1 MTITPQDIQSKQFH
15 VRMRGF
21 DMDEVDK
28 FLEKIAEELLIVS
41 LENKQLLEKIEAMEK
56 ELANYRNKEQAFQSA
71 ILSAQRISDEMQ
83 AKSRQEA
90 DELLTNARA
99 TAEELEVEIR
109 QEVDEL
115 VEKSQQEAADLRVNA
130 ETEARQIL
138 EDSQKEHLE
147 LTSGINRLIEIKG
160 RVMTDMR
167 QLLNNYLDHID
178 EAVPTTLKA
187 LGPLPQIEEFTPPTS
202 EEESLTLAPTEDIG
216 DHDLEDLY
224 EKIELSNE
232 QTAEA
237 PLDDPDQPVTL
248 NLTDIEPLDLDD
260 DDNLSPSV
268 PITDLEGEEEMLFS
282 FEDPLDELEPSVSI
296 SEDDKTS

>member
-28 FLEKIAEELLIVS
+28 FLEKVAEELLVVS
-41 LENKQLLEKIEAMEK
+41 LENKQILEKIETMEK

-83 AKSRQEA
+83 SQSRQES
-90 DELLTNARA
+90 DELVMNAKKE
-99 TAEELEVEIR
+99 AEELESGIR

-115 VEKSQQEAADLRVNA
+115 LEKSRQEAADLRVNA
-130 ETEARQIL
+130 ETEAQQIL
-138 EDSQKEHLE
+138 EDSQKEHHE
-147 LTSGINRLIEIKG
+147 LTNNINHLIEIKG

-178 EAVPTTLKA
+178 EAIPSA
-187 LGPLPQIEEFTPPTS
+187 LNALEPLPQIEEFNPATQ
-202 EEESLTLAPTEDIG
+202 EEEPITLVASEDIA

-224 EKIELSNE
+224 EKIELPE
-232 QTAEA
+232 QTDQVS
-237 PLDDPDQPVTL
+237 LDDPDQPVTL
-248 NLTDIEPLDLDD
+248 DLTDIEPLEIDD
-260 DDNLSPSV
+260 DGNLAPSI

-296 SEDDKTS
+296 SEDDKPG

>member
-1 MTITPQDIQSKQFH
+1 MTITPQDIQAKQFH

-41 LENKQLLEKIEAMEK
+41 LENKQLLEKIETMEK

-83 AKSRQEA
+83 AKSRQEVN
-90 DELLTNARA
+90 ELT
-99 TAEELEVEIR
+99 
-109 QEVDEL
+109 
-115 VEKSQQEAADLRVNA
+115 EKSQQEAADLKAGA
-130 ETEARQIL
+130 EAEAHQIL
-138 EDSQKEHLE
+138 EDSQREHVE
-147 LTSGINRLIEIKG
+147 LTNNINHLIEIKG
-160 RVMTDMR
+160 RIKTDMR

-178 EAVPTTLKA
+178 EAVPTA
-187 LGPLPQIEEFTPPTS
+187 LDALEPLPQIEEFTPTIQEKESIASAAS
-202 EEESLTLAPTEDIG
+202 ENIG

-224 EKIELSNE
+224 EKIELPE
-232 QTAEA
+232 QKTDEVS
-237 PLDDPDQPVTL
+237 PDDQDQPVTFDI
-248 NLTDIEPLDLDD
+248 TDLEPLELDD
-260 DDNLSPSV
+260 DENLAPSI

>member
-1 MTITPQDIQSKQFH
+1 MTITPQDIQAKQFH

-41 LENKQLLEKIEAMEK
+41 LENKQLLEKIETMEK

-83 AKSRQEA
+83 AKSRQEVN
-90 DELLTNARA
+90 ELT
-99 TAEELEVEIR
+99 
-109 QEVDEL
+109 
-115 VEKSQQEAADLRVNA
+115 EKSQQEAADLKAGA
-130 ETEARQIL
+130 EAEAHQIL
-138 EDSQKEHLE
+138 EDSQKEHVE
-147 LTSGINRLIEIKG
+147 LTNNINHLIEIKG
-160 RVMTDMR
+160 RVKTDMR

-178 EAVPTTLKA
+178 AAMPTA
-187 LGPLPQIEEFTPPTS
+187 LDALEPLPQIEEFTPTIQEKESIASAAS
-202 EEESLTLAPTEDIG
+202 ENIG

-224 EKIELSNE
+224 EKIELPAQKTDEVS
-232 QTAEA
+232 
-237 PLDDPDQPVTL
+237 LDDQDQPVTFDI
-248 NLTDIEPLDLDD
+248 TDLEPLELDD
-260 DDNLSPSV
+260 DENLTPSI